1 MKTRLAS
8 ALFAAALLALS
19 LPAAADGKLVV
30 VATLPDLARI
40 AEAVGGDRI
49 TATSIASGVQ
59 DPHFVDPKP
68 SFVVKL
74 RDADLFLLN
83 GLELEIGWAAPLL
96 EGARNPKI
104 TPGAPGYVDCSA
116 GVPLLELPTGALSRA
131 DGDVHPLGNPHYLA
145 DPLNGKLVA
154 QTIATALSRAS
165 PADAPLFEQR
175 RKAFARSID
184 EALFGRELVEQLGGA
199 KLDRLARAGELQSFL
214 KGQQLEGRLGGWL
227 GRMAPLQGRKLVMYH
242 RSYSY
247 FLARFGLQAVNFVE
261 LRAGIP
267 PGPSHLAGLIQQ
279 MKGESIPVLGTH
291 GFYDP
296 KVPALVADKS
306 GAKVVVLPLLVGGVK
321 GADDYLSFFDT
332 STTLLARAFGGQP

>member
-1 MKTRLAS
+1 MKTFVVG
-8 ALFAAALLALS
+8 ALCAATLLLAAR
-19 LPAAADGKLVV
+19 PAAAAPLLV

-40 AEAVGGDRI
+40 AEAIGGDRI
-49 TATSIASGVQ
+49 TATAIASGVQ

-104 TPGAPGYVDCSA
+104 APGGPGYVDCSI
-116 GVPLLELPTGALSRA
+116 GIPLLELPTGALSRA

-154 QTIATALSRAS
+154 QTIAAALSRAS
-165 PADAPLFEQR
+165 PDGAAYFEQR

-184 EALFGRELVEQLGGA
+184 DALFGPALVEQVGGA
-199 KLDRLARAGELQSFL
+199 KLDRLARAGELHTFL
-214 KGQQLEGRLGGWL
+214 QAQGLEGALGGWL
-227 GRMAPLQGRKLVMYH
+227 GKLAPLRGRKLVMYH

-247 FLARFGLQAVNFVE
+247 FLARFELQAVNYVE

-267 PGPSHLAGLIQQ
+267 PGPSHLAALIQQ
-279 MKGESIPVLGTH
+279 LRGEGVTVIGTH
-291 GFYDP
+291 GFYDQ
-296 KVPALVADKS
+296 KLAALVAEKS
-306 GAKVVVLPLLVGGVK
+306 GARVIVLPLLVGGVK
-321 GADDYLSFFDT
+321 GADDYRSFFDV
-332 STTLLARAFGGQP
+332 STDLLVQAWAVRP